1 MPAEKIPMT
10 NNPVLLNH
18 IMLISGAKND
28 AALARLLV
36 VQSPVISKIRARRLS
51 FGPTLIIKTH
61 EVTGI
66 PIADIKAVLYGG

>member
-1 MPAEKIPMT
+1 MAAVKIPMT

-18 IMLISGAKND
+18 IMQISGAKND
-28 AALARLLV
+28 AAVARLLEVQPPV
-36 VQSPVISKIRARRLS
+36 VSKIRARRLS

-61 EVTGI
+61 EVTGM